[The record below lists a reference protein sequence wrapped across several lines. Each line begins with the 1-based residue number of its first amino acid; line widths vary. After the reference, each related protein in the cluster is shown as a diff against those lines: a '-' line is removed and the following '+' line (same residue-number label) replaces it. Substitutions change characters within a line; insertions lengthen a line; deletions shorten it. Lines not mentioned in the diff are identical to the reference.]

1 MATASAG
8 PTWWPTDPHAPAVKV
23 SEFRRAVDEE
33 FGGTHGRVLV
43 GELVI
48 DELGGRTAE
57 EALAAG
63 LPAGEIWMALCRA
76 NEVPPER
83 WHGRGRPVRS

>member
-1 MATASAG
+1 
-8 PTWWPTDPHAPAVKV
+8 VKV

-33 FGGTHGRVLV
+33 FGETHGRVLV
-43 GELVI
+43 SELVI

-63 LPAGEIWMALCRA
+63 IPTGEIWVALCRA

>member
-1 MATASAG
+1 M
-8 PTWWPTDPHAPAVKV
+8 KV
-23 SEFRRAVDEE
+23 SEFRTAVDEE
-33 FGGTHGRVLV
+33 FGEMHGRVLV
-43 GELVI
+43 SELVV

-57 EALAAG
+57 QALAAG
-63 LPAGEIWMALCRA
+63 VPTREVWIALCRA